1 MMKENET
8 EGSRPTKH
16 PLVGAKRLAIW
27 FLYNGGMCYLAYL
40 ALFLRQ
46 QGPANV
52 LKFLI
57 IFNLIVSVLAAL
69 SEEIRKKMQ
78 NDGPSVHPKINLTYE
93 FAFTGVLVYFG
104 WFWYGGFSL
113 FSALAQASIW
123 GKEYFSTNT

>member
-1 MMKENET
+1 M
-8 EGSRPTKH
+8 
-16 PLVGAKRLAIW
+16 
-27 FLYNGGMCYLAYL
+27 
-40 ALFLRQ
+40 
-46 QGPANV
+46 

-57 IFNLIVSVLAAL
+57 IFNLIVSVFAAF
-69 SEEIRKKMQ
+69 SKETIKKIQ
-78 NDGPSVHPKINLTYE
+78 NDGPSVHPKINLTYK